1 MVTLK
6 PEDILEG
13 DFWPEP
19 VRVIAVKTLDRAAQQ
34 VQAVGLNS
42 KKYYSHVLEEADL
55 ERVRLYTG
63 SDQDFGGNAEAL
75 FLAVEAHRIRL
86 AYQFDP
92 HFAVSVSQV
101 DPLPHQI
108 EAVYQ
113 YMLPN
118 PRIRFLL
125 ADDPGAGKT
134 IMTGLLLT
142 ELKYRGLVRRTLI
155 VVPGH
160 LKDQWLR
167 EMKEKFQ
174 ESFTIIDRGVV
185 NASWG
190 KNIWTETPQ
199 AISSIDFCKQ
209 EDVMAGLA
217 EAHWD
222 LVVVDEAHKMA
233 AYRYGEKT
241 TKTERYRLGELLSRT
256 GSFLLFLT
264 ATPHRGDPANFRLF
278 LDLLERD
285 FFATDDLLIESVTNR
300 DNPLF
305 LRRLKEDLRD
315 YNKRPLFPPR
325 HVSTNTYTLSDEE
338 KRLYNAVTQYVR
350 DSYNKALSDEKRNV
364 AFAMLILQRRL
375 ASSVRAV
382 KSSLERRKQRL
393 EELLRL
399 GTWVAE
405 RGDIDEDELEDFEES
420 ERLRK
425 EQELV
430 ERLTSAQTREELQEE
445 INKLGE
451 LIAIAREVERRGMET
466 KLTEL
471 QKVVTNL
478 QLKNNDK
485 KLLIFTESR
494 ETLEYLTEK
503 FKEWGFT
510 VVALHG
516 GMDLWAR
523 IRAEHDFRNKCQIM
537 VSTEAGGEGINL
549 QFCSLMVNYDIPWN
563 PNRLEQRMG
572 RIHRYGQQ
580 SEVFIYNLVAVDT
593 LEGKVLNALF
603 RKLERIQDALG
614 SDRVFDVIG
623 EVLRGKSLKDLVVEA
638 VANQRTLDE
647 ILGDIEAIPDA
658 EAVELARQA
667 AQEMLASRHI
677 DFRQVLAEERR
688 ARENRLV
695 PEYVEQFFQKASAYL
710 DITIR
715 RSDGLIRVD
724 RVPPDVRNVSVEF
737 KNRFGQVLSEYRK
750 IAFDKDKARRSEAE
764 FVAPGHPLLEA
775 VIENVFHRAKDDLR
789 RGAVFEDPSGK
800 LDGWLWFVLGE
811 ITDGNGRVAGR
822 RLFAVYAPLQGEMR
836 VMDPAILWNLKPS
849 RGSVEESAPNEQ
861 QVVSFAATKVLPEYR
876 EEISAD
882 RKRRAEIMR
891 KYGLRS
897 LDLRIM
903 ESECKLSEYET
914 RRMKGETVPEVDF
927 QNERRH
933 REELE
938 QRRKELELEIQREEG
953 LAAST
958 PQVICT
964 VRVVANQSSEVGHPS
979 PEIEEIGMRVAMEY
993 ERQHGRSPEDVSAK
1007 CLGYDVVSRGVGD
1020 EVRYIEVKA
1029 RAGTGRVEV
1038 TPNEW
1043 NMAQRFGDEYW
1054 LYVVENA
1061 ASEPVLHAIKNPAAQ
1076 LQPREVVEIVRYVIE
1091 DWKKGASE

>member
-125 ADDPGAGKT
+125 ADDPGAGKA

-241 TKTERYRLGELLSRT
+241 IKTERYRLGELLSRT

-315 YNKRPLFPPR
+315 YNKR
-325 HVSTNTYTLSDEE
+325 
-338 KRLYNAVTQYVR
+338 VT
-350 DSYNKALSDEKRNV
+350 
-364 AFAMLILQRRL
+364 
-375 ASSVRAV
+375 V
-382 KSSLERRKQRL
+382 KP
-393 EELLRL
+393 
-399 GTWVAE
+399 
-405 RGDIDEDELEDFEES
+405 
-420 ERLRK
+420 
-425 EQELV
+425 
-430 ERLTSAQTREELQEE
+430 SAP
-445 INKLGE
+445 
-451 LIAIAREVERRGMET
+451 
-466 KLTEL
+466 
-471 QKVVTNL
+471 
-478 QLKNNDK
+478 
-485 KLLIFTESR
+485 
-494 ETLEYLTEK
+494 
-503 FKEWGFT
+503 
-510 VVALHG
+510 
-516 GMDLWAR
+516 
-523 IRAEHDFRNKCQIM
+523 C
-537 VSTEAGGEGINL
+537 
-549 QFCSLMVNYDIPWN
+549 
-563 PNRLEQRMG
+563 
-572 RIHRYGQQ
+572 
-580 SEVFIYNLVAVDT
+580 EVFA
-593 LEGKVLNALF
+593 A
-603 RKLERIQDALG
+603 G
-614 SDRVFDVIG
+614 S
-623 EVLRGKSLKDLVVEA
+623 
-638 VANQRTLDE
+638 
-647 ILGDIEAIPDA
+647 
-658 EAVELARQA
+658 
-667 AQEMLASRHI
+667 
-677 DFRQVLAEERR
+677 
-688 ARENRLV
+688 
-695 PEYVEQFFQKASAYL
+695 
-710 DITIR
+710 
-715 RSDGLIRVD
+715 
-724 RVPPDVRNVSVEF
+724 
-737 KNRFGQVLSEYRK
+737 
-750 IAFDKDKARRSEAE
+750 
-764 FVAPGHPLLEA
+764 
-775 VIENVFHRAKDDLR
+775 
-789 RGAVFEDPSGK
+789 
-800 LDGWLWFVLGE
+800 
-811 ITDGNGRVAGR
+811 
-822 RLFAVYAPLQGEMR
+822 
-836 VMDPAILWNLKPS
+836 
-849 RGSVEESAPNEQ
+849 
-861 QVVSFAATKVLPEYR
+861 
-876 EEISAD
+876 
-882 RKRRAEIMR
+882 
-891 KYGLRS
+891 
-897 LDLRIM
+897 
-903 ESECKLSEYET
+903 
-914 RRMKGETVPEVDF
+914 
-927 QNERRH
+927 
-933 REELE
+933 
-938 QRRKELELEIQREEG
+938 
-953 LAAST
+953 
-958 PQVICT
+958 
-964 VRVVANQSSEVGHPS
+964 
-979 PEIEEIGMRVAMEY
+979 
-993 ERQHGRSPEDVSAK
+993 
-1007 CLGYDVVSRGVGD
+1007 
-1020 EVRYIEVKA
+1020 
-1029 RAGTGRVEV
+1029 
-1038 TPNEW
+1038 
-1043 NMAQRFGDEYW
+1043 
-1054 LYVVENA
+1054 
-1061 ASEPVLHAIKNPAAQ
+1061 
-1076 LQPREVVEIVRYVIE
+1076 
-1091 DWKKGASE
+1091 